1 MSTWRPK
8 QAVRVVA
15 IGLLR
20 FEDRLLVAEVRN
32 DDGSVKGWR
41 PLGGG
46 VEFGETSEQT
56 LRREFLEETGFA
68 IEIAGPPTVI
78 ENLYEHEGHTGHEII
93 FVYEITTSDPK
104 AVERDRFVI
113 NENSQDVWVE
123 WVAVERFAAGERL
136 LPDGL
141 TL

>member
-1 MSTWRPK
+1 MSGWRPK
-8 QAVRVVA
+8 QAVRVVV

-20 FEDRLLVAEVRN
+20 REDRLLVAEVLN

-46 VEFGETSEQT
+46 VEFGESSEET

-68 IEIAGPPTVI
+68 IEIAGPPTVL
-78 ENLYEHEGHTGHEII
+78 ENLYEHEGFIGHEIM

-104 AVERDRFVI
+104 AVERDRFLI
-113 NENSQDVWVE
+113 SENGQDVWVE
-123 WVAVERFAAGERL
+123 WLAVERFEAGERL

-141 TL
+141 KL

>member
-1 MSTWRPK
+1 MSSWRPK

-20 FEDRLLVAEVRN
+20 DEGRLLVAEVCN

-68 IEIAGPPTVI
+68 IEVAGPPKVL
-78 ENLYEHEGHTGHEII
+78 ENLYEHEGHIGHEIM
-93 FVYEITTSDPK
+93 FVYEITTADPR
-104 AVERDRFVI
+104 AAERERFVI

-123 WVAVERFAAGERL
+123 WVAVERFTAGERL

>member
-20 FEDRLLVAEVRN
+20 HEDRLLVAEVRN

-46 VEFGETSEQT
+46 VEFGETSAET

-68 IEIAGPPTVI
+68 IDVVGPPTVI
-78 ENLYEHEGHTGHEII
+78 ENLYEHEGHTGHEIM

-104 AVERDRFVI
+104 AIARDRFVI